1 MTKGNLWQELSYLA
15 MFTPWYSFTILSDDY
30 EKKAL
35 LCRDYCDHKIT
46 SLLLFVHQYTTVQ
59 IIIAMASAF
68 PCTLL
73 LLWQVL
79 LFLACFRPWPEIDM
93 GGIGKVNLVLII
105 TAVIISTRA
114 AVSLLIFTKILKI
127 LIKS

>member
-1 MTKGNLWQELSYLA
+1 MTKGNLWQELSYLV
-15 MFTPWYSFTILSDDY
+15 MLTPWYSCTILSDDY

-35 LCRDYCDHKIT
+35 LYRDYCDHKIT
-46 SLLLFVHQYTTVQ
+46 SLLLFVHQYRTVQ
-59 IIIAMASAF
+59 IIIAVASAF

-73 LLWQVL
+73 LLWEVL
-79 LFLACFRPWPEIDM
+79 LFLACFRPWSEIDM

-105 TAVIISTRA
+105 TAVIISTIA
-114 AVSLLIFTKILKI
+114 AVSLIFTKIFKI